1 MKKVKKTIQNLK
13 IIKLPL
19 PKYNSNTSIEQALL
33 KRRSVRNYKDEP
45 TTIKEISQLLW
56 AAQGITSPSGLRA
69 APSAGALYPLELYIV
84 SSNVTDLPVGIYKY
98 RLPRHELVHISK
110 EDKKI
115 DLANAAFGRS
125 FINKAAVVIVFSA
138 VYQRTTI
145 KYGQRGIRYVHMDI
159 GHAAQNIYLQAVSL
173 GLGTVAVGSFDD
185 DEIKKIVGMPDEEQA
200 IYMMPVGR
208 I

>member
-125 FINKAAVVIVFSA
+125 FINKAAAVIVFSA